1 MECMMIKNEEY
12 LPMSDITGK
21 IEESLYVL
29 YEKLAVED
37 FTLFDAVSENLKQ
50 SLALIRDSIELVETI
65 NKGIENGLYDD

>member
-1 MECMMIKNEEY
+1 MMLKNNEEY
-12 LPMSDITGK
+12 LPMSDITSK
-21 IEESLYVL
+21 IEDSLYIL
-29 YEKLAVED
+29 YEKLSVED